1 MKLRKKCPGHNGW
14 HSDLLKR
21 KVRNVFHAQALEHPL
36 YTIPQVKEESQ
47 KVKKNDIVNYL
58 QEKSPDV
65 EVTDLS
71 DNALSV
77 IGTKSQIYQQIYRAK

>member
-1 MKLRKKCPGHNGW
+1 MFFMHRLWNIHFIQFHKLKKNHKK
-14 HSDLLKR
+14 S
-21 KVRNVFHAQALEHPL
+21 
-36 YTIPQVKEESQ
+36 
-47 KVKKNDIVNYL
+47 KKNDIVNYL